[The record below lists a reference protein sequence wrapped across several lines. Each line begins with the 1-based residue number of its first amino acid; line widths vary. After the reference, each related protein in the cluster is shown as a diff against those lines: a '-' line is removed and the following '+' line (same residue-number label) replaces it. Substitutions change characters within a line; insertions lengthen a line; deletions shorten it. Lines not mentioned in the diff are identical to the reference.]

1 WQFQHAKTAGE
12 ALQWMRSGGFSGA
25 TIELISDL
33 RGCMSASFG
42 ELLGVLV
49 DDRLEIELGGQER
62 LSGRVRCRL
71 LDLSEGRQGF
81 V

>member
-1 WQFQHAKTAGE
+1 M
-12 ALQWMRSGGFSGA
+12 QWMWPGGFSWA

-49 DDRLEIELGGQER
+49 DDRLETELGGQER